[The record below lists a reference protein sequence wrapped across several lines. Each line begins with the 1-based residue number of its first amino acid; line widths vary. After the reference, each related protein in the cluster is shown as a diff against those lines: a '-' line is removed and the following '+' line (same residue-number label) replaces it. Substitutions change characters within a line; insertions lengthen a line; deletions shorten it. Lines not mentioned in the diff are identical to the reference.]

1 MDYYSYSVYWR
12 ELKHSHLSGSSDF
25 SFYIIFF
32 SLTLFLNFPI
42 SDYCSPSFHY
52 TADEG
57 LLTGLLSYL
66 KNSKFSYAS
75 SPAYSPAYASLSILW
90 PSIHCSQ
97 NLYDSYLTA
106 YSAVH
111 WSPKNHFYC
120 VLFCLFFL
128 KSLSSNDRMTMVF
141 HFKYH
146 FTESSSTLVCK
157 FEKKPTYFIRKCID
171 RCYRA
176 IYVYYFYKKYA
187 IL

>member
-1 MDYYSYSVYWR
+1 MELIQQRIFHVLKIIIPCMKNQTLCPNVQERLRELQYTKGSQDRWGGRTVMDYYSYSVYWR

-57 LLTGLLSYL
+57 LLMGLLSYL

-97 NLYDSYLTA
+97 NLYNSYLTA

-120 VLFCLFFL
+120 VLFCHFF
-128 KSLSSNDRMTMVF
+128 SEV
-141 HFKYH
+141 
-146 FTESSSTLVCK
+146 
-157 FEKKPTYFIRKCID
+157 II
-171 RCYRA
+171 
-176 IYVYYFYKKYA
+176 
-187 IL
+187 